1 MEEIKL
7 DVQVRDQVGTRKI
20 KRIRRENFVPA
31 IVYGVETD
39 PTTIKVDRS
48 AYERIMRQH
57 RGQSVV
63 FRLNVM
69 EGEKKLKDYSVI
81 VKEEQHD
88 PVSDR
93 LLHIDFNRISLTK
106 EIEVKVPLETKGEPV
121 GVKRDGGS
129 LEHILWELPVICLPT
144 KIPQKIVVEVGHLE
158 IGDAVH
164 VKDITL
170 PEGVRT
176 KQDPD
181 AILVSVI
188 PPMKE
193 ELVTPLAEEGPKE
206 PEVLKEK
213 KPAEGEAKE
222 EKAEAKKAETKKEE
236 KAEPKA
242 KEQKAKE

>member
-7 DVQVRDQVGTRKI
+7 DVQLRNQTGSRKI
-20 KRIRRENFVPA
+20 KSIRRENAVPA
-31 IVYGVETD
+31 IVYGGENK
-39 PTTIKVDRS
+39 PTSIKVDRS
-48 AYERIMRQH
+48 NYERIMRH
-57 RGQSVV
+57 HHGQSVI
-63 FRLNVM
+63 FHLNVM
-69 EGEKKLKDYSVI
+69 DGEKKLRDYSVI

-88 PVSDR
+88 PVSDQ

-106 EIEVKVPLETKGEPV
+106 ELEVKVPVETKGDPV

-129 LEHILWELPVICLPT
+129 LERILWELPVICLPK

-158 IGDAVH
+158 IGDAIH

-193 ELVTPLAEEGPKE
+193 EAMAPAEGGPTE

-213 KPAEGEAKE
+213 KPEAGEAKE
-222 EKAEAKKAETKKEE
+222 GEKAEGKKEE

-242 KEQKAKE
+242 KEQKEKGKE

>member
-7 DVQVRDQVGTRKI
+7 DVQVRDLVGSRKI
-20 KRIRRENFVPA
+20 KQVRRENAVPA
-31 IVYGVETD
+31 IVYGGESK
-39 PTTIKVDRS
+39 PTNIKVDRS
-48 AYERIMRQH
+48 NYERIMRH
-57 RGQSVV
+57 HHGQSVI
-63 FRLNVM
+63 FHLNVM
-69 EGEKKLKDYSVI
+69 DGEKKLRDYSVI

-88 PVSDR
+88 PVSDK

-106 EIEVKVPLETKGEPV
+106 ELEVKVPVETKGDPV

-129 LEHILWELPVICLPT
+129 LEHLLWELPVICLP
-144 KIPQKIVVEVGHLE
+144 KQIPQRIVVEVSHLE
-158 IGDAVH
+158 IGDAIH

-181 AILVSVI
+181 TILVSVI

-193 ELVTPLAEEGPKE
+193 EAMAPAEGGPTE

-213 KPAEGEAKE
+213 KPEAGEAKE
-222 EKAEAKKAETKKEE
+222 GEKAEGKKEE

-242 KEQKAKE
+242 KEKEQK

>member
-7 DVQVRDQVGTRKI
+7 DVQLRENVGSRKI
-20 KRIRRENFVPA
+20 KGIRRENAVPA
-31 IVYGVETD
+31 IVYGGESK

-48 AYERIMRQH
+48 NYERIMRH
-57 RGQSVV
+57 HHGQSVI

-69 EGEKKLKDYSVI
+69 DGEKKLRDYSVI

-88 PVSDR
+88 PVSDQ

-106 EIEVKVPLETKGEPV
+106 ELEVKVPIETKGDPV

-129 LEHILWELPVICLPT
+129 LEHILWELAVICLPT
-144 KIPQKIVVEVGHLE
+144 QIPQKIVVEVSHLM

-170 PEGVRT
+170 PEGVRA

-181 AILVSVI
+181 TILVSVI

-193 ELVTPLAEEGPKE
+193 AAMSPAEGGPTE

-213 KPAEGEAKE
+213 KPEAGEAKE
-222 EKAEAKKAETKKEE
+222 GEKTEGKKEE
-236 KAEPKA
+236 KSESKGRE
-242 KEQKAKE
+242 KEQK

>member
-7 DVQVRDQVGTRKI
+7 DVQVRDKVGSRKI
-20 KRIRRENFVPA
+20 KSIRRENAVPA
-31 IVYGVETD
+31 IVYGGESK
-39 PTTIKVDRS
+39 PTSIKVDRS
-48 AYERIMRQH
+48 NYERIMRH
-57 RGQSVV
+57 HHGQSVI
-63 FRLNVM
+63 FHLNVM
-69 EGEKKLKDYSVI
+69 DGEKKLRDYSVI

-88 PVSDR
+88 PVSDS

-106 EIEVKVPLETKGEPV
+106 ELEVKVPIETKGDPV

-129 LEHILWELPVICLPT
+129 LEHVLWELSVICLPK
-144 KIPQKIVVEVGHLE
+144 KIPQKIVIDVSHLL

-164 VKDITL
+164 VRDITL

-176 KQDPD
+176 KQDPET
-181 AILVSVI
+181 ILVSVI

-193 ELVTPLAEEGPKE
+193 EAMAPAEGGPTE

-213 KPAEGEAKE
+213 KPEAGEAKE
-222 EKAEAKKAETKKEE
+222 GEKAEGKKEE

-242 KEQKAKE
+242 KEPKAKE

>member
-7 DVQVRDQVGTRKI
+7 DVQVRDLVGTRKI
-20 KRIRRENFVPA
+20 KQVRRENAVPA
-31 IVYGVETD
+31 IVYGGESK
-39 PTTIKVDRS
+39 PTNIKVDRS
-48 AYERIMRQH
+48 NYERIMRH
-57 RGQSVV
+57 HHGQSVI

-69 EGEKKLKDYSVI
+69 DGEKQLRDYSVI

-88 PVSDR
+88 PVSDK
-93 LLHIDFNRISLTK
+93 LVHIDFNRISLTK
-106 EIEVKVPLETKGEPV
+106 ELEVKVPIETKGDPV

-144 KIPQKIVVEVGHLE
+144 KIPQKIVVEVGHLT
-158 IGDAVH
+158 IGDAIH

-181 AILVSVI
+181 TILVSVI

-193 ELVTPLAEEGPKE
+193 EAMAPAEGGPTE

-213 KPAEGEAKE
+213 KPEAGEAKE
-222 EKAEAKKAETKKEE
+222 GEKAEGKKEE

-242 KEQKAKE
+242 KEKEKK

>member
-7 DVQVRDQVGTRKI
+7 DAQVRDQVGSRKI
-20 KRIRRENFVPA
+20 KEIRRQNAVPA
-31 IVYGVETD
+31 IVYGGENK
-39 PTTIKVDRS
+39 PTNIKVDRS
-48 AYERIMRQH
+48 SYERIMRHH
-57 RGQSVV
+57 RGQSVI

-69 EGEKKLKDYSVI
+69 EGDKKLKDYSVI

-88 PVSDR
+88 PVSDK
-93 LLHIDFNRISLTK
+93 LTHIDFNRISLTK
-106 EIEVKVPLETKGEPV
+106 ELEVKVPIETKGDPV

-144 KIPQKIVVEVGHLE
+144 KIPQHILIDVSQLE
-158 IGDAVH
+158 IGDAIH

-176 KQDPD
+176 KQDPE

-193 ELVTPLAEEGPKE
+193 EALATPEEGPKE

-213 KPAEGEAKE
+213 KVEGEAKE
-222 EKAEAKKAETKKEE
+222 EKGEGKKEE

-242 KEQKAKE
+242 KEKEQK